1 MDARDRVTT
10 MADNIPSGGSGSDAM
25 DRLRVA
31 IENHQKATER
41 QTATTRWLN
50 VVMTRSD
57 DLDGSPHRR
66 PDLAHRP
73 LLAFLV
79 VPRATSGW
87 QMPELTAA
95 ARAGARASARK
106 PLSASAPSSSSASR
120 FTLARRGFWRFTLCC
135 LAFQSG
141 RSDDAMLAARS

>member
-41 QTATTRWLN
+41 QCGHD
-50 VVMTRSD
+50 RSD

-79 VPRATSGW
+79 VARAT
-87 QMPELTAA
+87 AHVDCH
-95 ARAGARASARK
+95 
-106 PLSASAPSSSSASR
+106 
-120 FTLARRGFWRFTLCC
+120 LADR
-135 LAFQSG
+135 QP
-141 RSDDAMLAARS
+141 